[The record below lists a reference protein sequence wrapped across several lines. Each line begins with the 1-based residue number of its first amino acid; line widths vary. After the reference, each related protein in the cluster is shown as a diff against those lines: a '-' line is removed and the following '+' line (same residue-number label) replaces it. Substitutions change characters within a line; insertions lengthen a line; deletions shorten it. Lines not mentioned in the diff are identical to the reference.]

1 MKFENIGQ
9 KMDKGLSSAAS
20 RLSKEWHEHKPDIQ
34 SAVTKTKTTAFA
46 GLSAMFGKIAE
57 KSMDT
62 AVKLAEKVDKP
73 TETHEITKKD
83 VEGLSDLFP
92 AP

>member
-1 MKFENIGQ
+1 MKFESIGQ

-20 RLSKEWHEHKPDIQ
+20 RLSKEWHEHKPDLK
-34 SAVTKTKTTAFA
+34 AMGHKTKTTAFA

-62 AVKLAEKVDKP
+62 AVKLAEKVEKP
-73 TETHEITKKD
+73 AETHEITKSD

-92 AP
+92 AQ